1 MVGRRITLISE
12 TSYNI
17 LTAGCLNTLKK
28 KKNLLEIKA
37 KRLTVLFVGSEF

>member
-28 KKNLLEIKA
+28 NLLEIKA

>member
-28 KKNLLEIKA
+28 TNLLEIKA